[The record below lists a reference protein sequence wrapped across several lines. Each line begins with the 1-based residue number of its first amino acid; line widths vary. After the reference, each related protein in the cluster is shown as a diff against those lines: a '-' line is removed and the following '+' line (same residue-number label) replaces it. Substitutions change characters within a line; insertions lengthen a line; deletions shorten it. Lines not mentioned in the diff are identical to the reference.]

1 MVSALDSGASGSG
14 FEPQILA
21 GSWKIVKKQIKYFM
35 NSWYSEMKNGIV
47 IQENIENHN
56 EDKRTQARK

>member
-1 MVSALDSGASGSG
+1 M

-56 EDKRTQARK
+56 EDKRTQAWK